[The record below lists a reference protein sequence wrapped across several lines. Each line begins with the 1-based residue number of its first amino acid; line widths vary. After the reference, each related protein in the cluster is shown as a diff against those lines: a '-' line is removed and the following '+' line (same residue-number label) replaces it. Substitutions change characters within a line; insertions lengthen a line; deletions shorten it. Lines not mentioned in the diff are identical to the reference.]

1 MDILSILKAEH
12 ERIRDGFVKL
22 EAAGGVKARQVRLEE
37 LARDIQVHLTLE
49 KEYLYPELANLFTGA
64 EALVDI
70 GQANGAAIGR
80 RLKVVTKMAAKPAA
94 EQDGYDKKEA
104 ELKESILKH
113 FDFEEQALMPKVRG
127 LVRTEEREDIG
138 QLFLDVKDEVRRSL
152 EPAAAK
158 SATVGAVSRK
168 RA

>member
-12 ERIRDGFVKL
+12 DHIRDGFTKL
-22 EAAGGVKARQVRLEE
+22 ARAGGVKARQALFEE
-37 LARDIQVHLTLE
+37 LVQDIQMHLTLE
-49 KEYLYPELANLFTGA
+49 KEYLYPELAQLFAGA

-80 RLKVVTKMAAKPAA
+80 RLKNVSKLATKPSGEK
-94 EQDGYDKKEA
+94 DGYDKKEA
-104 ELKESILKH
+104 DLRDSVLKH
-113 FDFEEQALMPKVRG
+113 FDFAEQSLMPKVRG

-138 QLFLDVKDEVRRSL
+138 QLFLDVKDEMRRGL
-152 EPAAAK
+152 KPPVAK
-158 SATVGAVSRK
+158 PVAINSVTRR